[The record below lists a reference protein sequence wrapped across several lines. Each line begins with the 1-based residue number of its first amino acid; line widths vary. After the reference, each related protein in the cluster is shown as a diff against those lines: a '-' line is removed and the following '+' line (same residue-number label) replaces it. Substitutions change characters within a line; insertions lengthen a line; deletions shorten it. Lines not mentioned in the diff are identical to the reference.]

1 TNYLAYNLDATA
13 NNWVALSDLG
23 NGSGKAD
30 ITLLIPDSD
39 FIHDA
44 AHRYVTLYSAFGQQ
58 GGDWNSGGGFEEWGV
73 RSTGG
78 AAGTTASLEISK
90 SATVPGGTA
99 DHAGEAI
106 SYTIQLDNTG
116 DMALTGVT
124 LTDPLLQGAFGTLGA
139 PTESISANGVLD
151 VGETWTYHGSYT
163 VQQSDID
170 NGTTEFSIDNT
181 AT

>member
-1 TNYLAYNLDATA
+1 VLDINEPNGGGFVSLDALQIWQEESGNLTNFTPGSGFAGAHTNHLVYNLDASA

-39 FIHDA
+39 FIHAA

-78 AAGTTASLEISK
+78 AAGTTAALAIDK
-90 SATVPGGTA
+90 HASAPGGVV
-99 DHAGEAI
+99 DHAGEVVN
-106 SYTIQLDNTG
+106 Y
-116 DMALTGVT
+116 
-124 LTDPLLQGAFGTLGA
+124 
-139 PTESISANGVLD
+139 
-151 VGETWTYHGSYT
+151 
-163 VQQSDID
+163 
-170 NGTTEFSIDNT
+170 
-181 AT
+181 